1 MIVSVIFAV
10 FFFGLIILLH
20 ELGHFVAARFFGV
33 TVREFSIGMGPKLLS
48 GTSRDGTTVYTLR
61 ALPCGGY
68 VSMAGVDDDSADPNA
83 FCNQSKFA
91 RFVILAAGSFMNL
104 LLGFLIMLVCVIGS
118 KNLYSNTVERF
129 LITDK
134 NETPVTEFQGL
145 CVGDEILAVN
155 RTQLHVRYDYVFTAM
170 RTSDTPSTLTVRRNG
185 ETVTIE
191 NFVFP
196 TYVKDSQKFGN
207 PNFFVPREKTKTVS
221 VILHDTVFQTAACI
235 KTVVTT
241 LYDLAVGR
249 YGAEAVSGPI
259 GVVNEVRQTARQ
271 GAVAVLYLTSMI
283 AINIGVFNLLPFPA
297 LDGGRILF
305 LSIEWFMR
313 RPINKKIENAVN
325 LIGIL
330 LLFVLM
336 ILITI
341 KDILHLIP

>member
-20 ELGHFVAARFFGV
+20 ELGHFIAARFFGV
-33 TVREFSIGMGPKLLS
+33 RVREFSIGMGPKLLF
-48 GTSRDGTTVYTLR
+48 GTSHDGTTVYTLR

-68 VSMAGVDDDSADPNA
+68 VSMAGEDDDSADPNA

-118 KNLYSNTVERF
+118 KSLYSNTVERF

-134 NETPVTEFQGL
+134 NETTVTEFQGL

-155 RTQLHVRYDYVFTAM
+155 RTQIHVRYDYVFTAM

-196 TYVKDSQKFGN
+196 TYVKDGQEFGN
-207 PNFFVPREKTKTVS
+207 PNFFVPCEKTKTVS

-249 YGAEAVSGPI
+249 YGTEAVSGPI
-259 GVVNEVRQTARQ
+259 GVVSEVRQTARQ

-283 AINIGVFNLLPFPA
+283 AINIGIFNLLPFPA

-305 LSIEWFMR
+305 LSIEWVLR
-313 RPINKKIENAVN
+313 RPMNKKIENAVN